1 MKKIYFTLL
10 STVIL
15 SAAFAQ
21 ISVVTSTVPQFMQGV
36 SPTNNNRIPMYF
48 WVELS
53 GLTPGATYRYYTA
66 LDSIGVLAT
75 SNGAGIPY
83 LLNMTSGTVRRT
95 SSPSLSNPLNY
106 DSLTATIGGSYSG
119 WFGIEPTGN
128 GRFTPGKKVYP
139 QINMNNGLGGTTIA
153 NRIKLTTE
161 LINVITFST
170 TVSPLYGSA
179 IYDSASVSNVPA
191 KSLVFIYDNSL
202 ATGRPLSSAIVEAE
216 GVTQNTITSVASF
229 YRNLVDLYPQ
239 RWGTIIPN
247 QNGNGVRA
255 IQYLGFG
262 TGQQV
267 YKSDHNSGYWCSGA
281 NTQNPSN
288 GSTALFIDENFSLQ
302 TTIMSQPTAN
312 VGDPVP
318 FMISTNA
325 PMGTTFTW
333 DFGDGSALDF
343 GMNPIHTYTASGNY
357 MINLITQAPGCGTS
371 TITTI
376 TISGVTGLNS
386 NTKAI
391 NDVLIYPNPNNG
403 NFTISTNN
411 STLNKVI
418 IYNVLGKK
426 VQEININENKTIQIN
441 LHNKGVYFIE
451 LTDNTGNT
459 RTEKIIVN

>member
-21 ISVVTSTVPQFMQGV
+21 ISVVTSTVPQFMQGD
-36 SPTNNNRIPMYF
+36 SPTNNNRLPMYF

-66 LDSIGVLAT
+66 LDSIGVVAT
-75 SNGAGIPY
+75 SNGAGNPY

-95 SSPSLSNPLNY
+95 TNASLSNPLNY

-119 WFGIEPTGN
+119 WFGIEPTAN

-139 QINMNNGLGGTTIA
+139 QINMNNGLSGTSIA
-153 NRIKLTTE
+153 NRIKLTSE

-179 IYDSASVSNVPA
+179 IYDSASVTSVPA
-191 KSLVFIYDNSL
+191 KSLVFIYDNNL

-247 QNGNGVRA
+247 QNGNGVRT

-262 TGQQV
+262 SGQEV
-267 YKSDHNSGYWCSGA
+267 FKVDNNSGNWCSGA

-288 GSTALFIDENFSLQ
+288 GSGALFIDENFVLTSQ
-302 TTIMSQPTAN
+302 IMGPSSAN
-312 VGDPVP
+312 IGDNVP
-318 FMISTNA
+318 FVNITNA
-325 PMGTTFTW
+325 PMGTQFFW
-333 DFGDGSALDF
+333 DFGDGSAIDF
-343 GMNPIHTYTASGNY
+343 SPNPVHTYTASGTY
-357 MINLITQAPGCGTS
+357 VINLNTQAPGCGTF
-371 TITTI
+371 TMTTI
-376 TISGVTGLNS
+376 VISGVTGITS
-386 NTKAI
+386 TIKAL

-403 NFTISTNN
+403 NFNISTSN
-411 STLNKVI
+411 SSLNKVI
-418 IYNVLGKK
+418 IYNVLGEKI
-426 VQEININENKTIQIN
+426 QELNAHENKTLQIN

-451 LTDNTGNT
+451 LIDNADNT